1 MWKKHIDSDLI
12 EAFMDR
18 MFETYR
24 YSFNDMEN
32 ALKDFAYDGEICND
46 AICEDCKSIKLLDD
60 KMEKINELRK
70 KAIEESNAHKRVAV
84 EAIEQRDKKINERD
98 EARKD
103 SKRNLNL
110 YVSMKE
116 KYKQLKE
123 NSIIFSMEERE
134 W

>member
-1 MWKKHIDSDLI
+1 MWKNHIDSDLV

-24 YSFNDMEN
+24 YSFYDMEKS
-32 ALKDFAYDGEICND
+32 LKDFAYSSNICND
-46 AICEDCKSIKLLDD
+46 AICEDCLYIKALDD
-60 KMEKINELRK
+60 RIEKINELRERAVK
-70 KAIEESNAHKRVAV
+70 ERDAHKRVAI
-84 EAIEQRDKKINERD
+84 EAIDQKDKTIRERD

>member
-24 YSFNDMEN
+24 YSFHDMEN
-32 ALKDFAYDGEICND
+32 ALKDFAYNGEICND
-46 AICEDCKSIKLLDD
+46 AICEDCKYIKALDD
-60 KMEKINELRK
+60 RMDSLNDLRK
-70 KAIEESNAHKRVAV
+70 KAIQEKNIALKELDLALKD
-84 EAIEQRDKKINERD
+84 RDKILKERNEVRN
-98 EARKD
+98 D
-103 SKRNLNL
+103 SKRNRDL
-110 YVSMKE
+110 YVAMKE

-123 NSIIFSMEERE
+123 NSVIFSMEERE